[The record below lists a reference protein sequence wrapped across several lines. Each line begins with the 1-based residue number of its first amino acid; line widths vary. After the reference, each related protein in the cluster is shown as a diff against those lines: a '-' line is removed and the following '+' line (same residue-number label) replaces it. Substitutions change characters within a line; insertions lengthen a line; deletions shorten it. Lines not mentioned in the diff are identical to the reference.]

1 MFGVQNAIGRSE
13 IRNFAVTTAD
23 GASRSLHISDV
34 FSYGFMF
41 DSFLSPW
48 LHSRSECLSVWKGQ
62 LGEGFCPRLLSADS
76 LLSAD
81 TDLGLLVFG
90 SRGVSTGCYCG
101 SHASTPVVRVR
112 VQWKNVPMDESS
124 INAI

>member
-34 FSYGFMF
+34 FSYRFMF

-62 LGEGFCPRLLSADS
+62 LGERVLS
-76 LLSAD
+76 
-81 TDLGLLVFG
+81 
-90 SRGVSTGCYCG
+90 ST
-101 SHASTPVVRVR
+101 AQR
-112 VQWKNVPMDESS
+112 
-124 INAI
+124 